1 MSGFVGHGRA
11 EVVTDDELTS
21 FAEYRA
27 MVLDAVQTLDRM
39 HVRVGDAL
47 GLVLAE
53 DVTAGEPLPNFANS
67 AMDGYAVRARDV
79 ADATV
84 EAPVQLRVAG
94 EAAAGH
100 PTDVTVD
107 AGTAVA
113 VMTGGVVPVGADAV
127 VPVERTSRAGEEVVA
142 VHVAAAVGDNVRTVG
157 QDVAV
162 GAQVLRSGTRLG
174 PADIALLAALGEAD
188 VVCVPS
194 PRVAVLST
202 GDELVPT
209 GRQPGP
215 GQLRDANGPMVR
227 ALVEQIGALPQKLPI
242 VPDDHR
248 SLTEAL
254 DSATGHADLII
265 TTGGVSA
272 GRHDHLVDVVRQLG
286 TAEPRRVAMRPGM
299 PQLLGRVGDT
309 PLLGLPGNPV
319 STYVSFE
326 LFARPAIRRLQG
338 RPDLDRPRIRAA
350 LTEDVATP
358 RNKRTFVRV
367 QLAQADGRWRATPSG
382 AQGSH
387 VLSSLSAADGL
398 AIIEEG
404 TEVARAG
411 QSVVVILLVE
421 PG

>member
-1 MSGFVGHGRA
+1 MSGFVGRGRS

-21 FAEYRA
+21 FADYRA
-27 MVLDAVQTLDRM
+27 MVLDAVGPLDRM
-39 HVRVGDAL
+39 QVRVGDAL

-53 DVTAGEPLPNFANS
+53 DVVASEALPAFANS
-67 AMDGYAVRARDV
+67 AMDGYAVRSADV
-79 ADATV
+79 GTATV
-84 EAPVQLRVAG
+84 ESPVRLQITG

-100 PTDVTVD
+100 PTDATVGPGC
-107 AGTAVA
+107 AIA

-127 VPVERTSRAGEEVVA
+127 VPVERTSDVGGGQVA
-142 VHVAAAVGDNVRTVG
+142 IHVPADAGDNVRTVG

-162 GAQVLRSGTRLG
+162 GDHLLSAGTRIG
-174 PADIALLAALGEAD
+174 AADIGLLAALGEAD
-188 VVCVPS
+188 VTAVPS

-209 GRQPGP
+209 GRRPGP
-215 GQLRDANGPMVR
+215 GQLRDSNGPMVR
-227 ALVEQIGALPQKLPI
+227 ALVHETGAVPQKLPI
-242 VPDDHR
+242 VRDDR
-248 SLTEAL
+248 RRLTEAL

-286 TAEPRRVAMRPGM
+286 TAETHRVAMRPGM

-319 STYVSFE
+319 STFVSFE
-326 LFARPAIRRLQG
+326 LFARPMIRRMQG
-338 RPDLDRPRIRAA
+338 RQDLDRPRVRAA
-350 LTEDVATP
+350 LTEDVSTP

-367 QLAQADGRWRATPSG
+367 SLAQRDGRWRATPSG
-382 AQGSH
+382 PQGSH
-387 VLSSLSAADGL
+387 VLSSLSAATGL

-404 TEVARAG
+404 TSVARAG
-411 QSVVVILLVE
+411 QSVVVVLLV
-421 PG
+421 GA